1 MWGGSEAT
9 TLKTSATSKELLG
22 GVVEK
27 RGPAERRGGNKK
39 GPRGLIA
46 RSAAAIVQ
54 EPRPGATGS
63 AR

>member
-1 MWGGSEAT
+1 MKNGR
-9 TLKTSATSKELLG
+9 KELL
-22 GVVEK
+22 VEK
-27 RGPAERRGGNKK
+27 GGPAERRGGNKK

>member
-1 MWGGSEAT
+1 MGRIGSKHVKNGRKAE
-9 TLKTSATSKELLG
+9 G
-22 GVVEK
+22 IVEK